1 MVVRAGE
8 QPFDFGD
15 WRVDPTRGLLTAK
28 AGLEVRLEP
37 QLVDLL
43 VLFAGSGGRVLG
55 KDEIVQAVWGGRAI
69 GDDTLAAAISRLRR
83 ALGETHRRRY
93 IETIPKRGYRC
104 AVLPADTG
112 QAAPTGAAP
121 LLRPRSEA
129 KSLAERG
136 WSALA
141 TPLAP
146 NLAQARAYFE
156 AAVRA
161 DPAWGPAHRGL
172 AECLIV
178 QHLAGLGPGLLSA
191 AKVAAGAAVGLDPSS
206 AEAWSTFG
214 LAILFADRDF
224 QAADEALRR
233 AVALDIGLAVAHRH
247 RATAFGSVG
256 RFVEAEREGRKAIE
270 LDPYA
275 LELRGALLQTLL
287 SARRYGHAA
296 AEANAMLA
304 LSPQSSDA
312 WYQRGWALALG
323 GNEAEGLDA
332 LLKGLALWGADA
344 ERIAALRG
352 VHLRRLRC
360 GLPGGRR
367 PVRGAGAHA
376 AQAAHGCGD
385 AESSGRAG
393 GLGLRSAGRSRRAR
407 RHHPHLPAV
416 AAALRPHKGRPAPC
430 AAGAAPASRPLAF
443 PKLSPSRRQTLRRG
457 RMRCLSHRTGGISMR
472 KLLGAAGA

>member
-323 GNEAEGLDA
+323 GDEAAGLDA

-344 ERIAALRG
+344 ERIAALRAAFASAG
-352 VHLRRLRC
+352 FAAVCRAGADLFEAQALMLPRRPMDVAMLRALGGQADLAFAALDEAAERDDITLIFLPWLPHFDPIRADPRHARLVQRLR
-360 GLPGGRR
+360 L
-367 PVRGAGAHA
+367 VR
-376 AQAAHGCGD
+376 
-385 AESSGRAG
+385 
-393 GLGLRSAGRSRRAR
+393 
-407 RHHPHLPAV
+407 
-416 AAALRPHKGRPAPC
+416 
-430 AAGAAPASRPLAF
+430 
-443 PKLSPSRRQTLRRG
+443 
-457 RMRCLSHRTGGISMR
+457 
-472 KLLGAAGA
+472 

>member
-312 WYQRGWALALG
+312 WYQRGWALAFG
-323 GNEAEGLDA
+323 GDEAEGLDA

-344 ERIAALRG
+344 ERIAALRAAFSSAG
-352 VHLRRLRC
+352 FAAVCRAGADLFEAQALMLPRRPMDVAMLRALGGQADLAFAALDEAAERDDITLIFLPWLPHFDPIRADPRHARLVQRLR
-360 GLPGGRR
+360 L
-367 PVRGAGAHA
+367 VR
-376 AQAAHGCGD
+376 
-385 AESSGRAG
+385 
-393 GLGLRSAGRSRRAR
+393 
-407 RHHPHLPAV
+407 
-416 AAALRPHKGRPAPC
+416 
-430 AAGAAPASRPLAF
+430 
-443 PKLSPSRRQTLRRG
+443 
-457 RMRCLSHRTGGISMR
+457 
-472 KLLGAAGA
+472 